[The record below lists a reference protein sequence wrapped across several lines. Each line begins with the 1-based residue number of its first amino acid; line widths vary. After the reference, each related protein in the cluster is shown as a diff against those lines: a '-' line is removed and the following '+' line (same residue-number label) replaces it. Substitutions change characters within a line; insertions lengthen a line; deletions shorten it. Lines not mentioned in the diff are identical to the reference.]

1 MLGHGDDVRRAM
13 RLDERR
19 GQRSDDI
26 GVRAEA
32 PPARADH
39 RVAGIG
45 VEIDHG
51 AEIHVE
57 ADIGQ
62 LRRHLAIEPLRRVRR
77 RVIRIAGNLCRRWNP
92 FEAVPR
98 VQPLHLAAFLID
110 GDEGPRVGLCVAQE
124 GDEILDLFAPADVLR
139 KQHDAAD
146 RALVQ
151 LLANGFHPFV
161 VLVIAGKPDQDQ
173 LPDHGIEALGP
184 AAVRNGRG
192 AGARPRAAPIPNGC
206 GTERLEA
213 MVGQLILV
221 GFPGDDEN
229 DEGVKAVRE
238 QLNKGTI
245 GGVVLFPE
253 NIRRRKQ
260 VKNLIAFLR
269 NAKSNPRPFI
279 AVDQEGGKVQRLNP
293 WNGFKWVPSAAK
305 VARNPSFASPDAAE
319 RLYGEM
325 AAELADVGFN
335 MNLGPVVDLNLNPRN
350 PVIGAR
356 GRSFGADPDVVT
368 SLAASFIKAHRA
380 ANIVTVAK
388 HFPGHGSSAAD
399 SHKRLADVST
409 SWREVELE
417 PYRRLAQDGLLD
429 AVTVSYTHLRAHETD

>member
-1 MLGHGDDVRRAM
+1 MFHRFL
-13 RLDERR
+13 
-19 GQRSDDI
+19 STF
-26 GVRAEA
+26 
-32 PPARADH
+32 AR
-39 RVAGIG
+39 
-45 VEIDHG
+45 
-51 AEIHVE
+51 
-57 ADIGQ
+57 
-62 LRRHLAIEPLRRVRR
+62 
-77 RVIRIAGNLCRRWNP
+77 
-92 FEAVPR
+92 
-98 VQPLHLAAFLID
+98 AAFLALAAAFLALALA
-110 GDEGPRVGLCVAQE
+110 LC
-124 GDEILDLFAPADVLR
+124 
-139 KQHDAAD
+139 
-146 RALVQ
+146 
-151 LLANGFHPFV
+151 LAGT
-161 VLVIAGKPDQDQ
+161 G
-173 LPDHGIEALGP
+173 
-184 AAVRNGRG
+184 
-192 AGARPRAAPIPNGC
+192 PRAAPIPNGC
-206 GTERLEA
+206 GTERLDA
-213 MVGQLILV
+213 MVGQMILV

-229 DEGVKAVRE
+229 DEGVKAVRA

-253 NIRRRKQ
+253 NIHRRKQ
-260 VKNLIAFLR
+260 LKNLIAFLR

-325 AAELADVGFN
+325 AAELADIGFN
-335 MNLGPVVDLNLNPRN
+335 MNLGPVVDLNTNPRN

-429 AVTVSYTHLRAHETD
+429 AVMVGHLYHPRFSDMEKLPASLSAKAPRALRNPNWLDFHGVIMSDDMEMGAVREDFTPEELAVKAVRAGTDIVVFSNVQTEEPQLGVRIHGALVKAVCDGRLSRSRITEAYGKIIKLKRRLARKALAEAR